1 MAFPLYVNV
10 NVKKS
15 QSAGYADVMDVMVI
29 ASVIASV
36 VASVIAWP
44 IGENKQ
50 RPSNCVSHIGNVKNV
65 IEKQVT
71 LIIRIL

>member
-1 MAFPLYVNV
+1 MLHRNINAW
-10 NVKKS
+10 
-15 QSAGYADVMDVMVI
+15 DVMDVMQMPVGLRGQF
-29 ASVIASV
+29 
-36 VASVIAWP
+36 AWP

-50 RPSNCVSHIGNVKNV
+50 QPSNCVSHIGNVKNV